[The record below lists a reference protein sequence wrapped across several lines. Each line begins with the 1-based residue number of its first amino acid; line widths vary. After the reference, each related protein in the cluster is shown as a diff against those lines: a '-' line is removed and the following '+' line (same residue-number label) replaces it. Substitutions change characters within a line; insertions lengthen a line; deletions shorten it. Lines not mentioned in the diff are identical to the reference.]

1 MGYLQGVTM
10 VWTRSLRWTCALVVT
25 AAAAFILATPSS
37 AHAQAQSRSLQAK
50 PLPAAGWHG
59 APIQRPLPAREPV
72 ATATAMASERAMSLG
87 DGFGRAAGSPEV
99 RALQR
104 ILRSLGYA
112 CGPADGLF
120 GTRTQASLQWF
131 QIKHGLRPSGSAD
144 AETLRIMHARD
155 RARALREAGRR
166 ADVPAP
172 SQPPMRAANPPRPH
186 PAATPSRGAPAN
198 APRPHPAATPSR
210 DAPAK
215 APRPHPAATPS
226 PGAPAPQRGGQGP
239 GAVPIALLL
248 AAAVALVSLLV
259 TVGWRRSWR
268 THASNATAGLAR
280 RLRSA
285 LALLRRTKAAPV
297 RPGAGP
303 GQS

>member
-10 VWTRSLRWTCALVVT
+10 TSTRYSRWTCALVVT

-37 AHAQAQSRSLQAK
+37 AQAQAT
-50 PLPAAGWHG
+50 PLPSAGWHG
-59 APIQRPLPAREPV
+59 APIKRPLPARDPV
-72 ATATAMASERAMSLG
+72 ATIRARGDRSMSLG
-87 DGFGRAAGSPEV
+87 AGFGRTAGSPDV

-131 QIKHGLRPSGSAD
+131 QIKHGLRPTGSAD
-144 AETLRIMHARD
+144 AETLRVLHLRD
-155 RARALREAGRR
+155 RARAPQEARPR
-166 ADVPAP
+166 ADAPASSQAP
-172 SQPPMRAANPPRPH
+172 SRAPATAPRLH
-186 PAATPSRGAPAN
+186 PAATPS
-198 APRPHPAATPSR
+198 HV
-210 DAPAK
+210 
-215 APRPHPAATPS
+215 
-226 PGAPAPQRGGQGP
+226 APAPQHDGQGL

-248 AAAVALVSLLV
+248 AAAVAVLSLLL

-268 THASNATAGLAR
+268 THTLDATARLAH

-285 LALLRRTKAAPV
+285 PALLRRTKAAPV
-297 RPGAGP
+297 PPRAP